1 MMALD
6 WLALISDLS
15 DDRWWSNAN
24 IEHVAGRGRGKRWKL
39 SDTSKTDYQMAI
51 APVATGVS
59 GEAYQF
65 SVDVVKSTTPGP
77 IMLVRLTVK
86 ESGAPDQYWDAQVDP
101 NTGEFRPAKA
111 EGQTFGAIE
120 DLIDT
125 WRVTVICLAHPR
137 GVSDVQAALAPAIG
151 KKIGSYDGDAM
162 GSAMVQNLRFERL
175 PISAFLASAAAWNQS

>member
-1 MMALD
+1 MALD

-15 DDRWWSNAN
+15 DDRWWSNAT

-39 SDTSKTDYQMAI
+39 TDDNKSDFQMAI

-65 SVDVVKSTTPGP
+65 SIDVVKSTTPGP
-77 IMLVRLTVK
+77 AMLVRLTVK
-86 ESGAPDQYWDAQVDP
+86 ESGGADQYWDAQIDP
-101 NTGEFRPAKA
+101 HSGDFRPAKA
-111 EGQTFGAIE
+111 DGQTFGAME

-137 GVSDVQAALAPAIG
+137 GVSDVQAAIAPAIG
-151 KKIGSYDGDAM
+151 KKVGDYDGAAT
-162 GSAMVQNLRFERL
+162 GSALVQNLRFERL
-175 PISAFLASAAAWNQS
+175 PISAFLASAAAWNQP

>member
-1 MMALD
+1 MALD

-15 DDRWWSNAN
+15 DDRWWSNAS

-39 SDTSKTDYQMAI
+39 TDDSKTDFQMAI

-65 SVDVVKSTTPGP
+65 SVDIVKSTTAGAAA
-77 IMLVRLTVK
+77 LVRLTVK
-86 ESGAPDQYWDAQVDP
+86 ESGGADQYWDAQIDP
-101 NTGEFRPAKA
+101 HTGEFLPAKA
-111 EGQTFGAIE
+111 EGQTFGAVE

-151 KKIGSYDGDAM
+151 KKVGKYQGDAM
-162 GSAMVQNLRFERL
+162 GTVQVQNLRFERL
-175 PISAFLASAAAWNQS
+175 PISAFLASAAAWNQP